1 MNEQQPYE
9 KHLGDKL
16 KQLTQSGDANRHW
29 PKMKSLLDRE
39 LPEGGRGN
47 GRPGRWWMYGIIA
60 GILLTGAWFGTA
72 FFSDKKKDQVLSG
85 TTATANQS
93 NETTASSAVSLPSS
107 PGDKTSSSAPVNNEA
122 DIIKKSADKKEL
134 SAAENI
140 NLSKENKNNTA
151 STKEIIKEEEPGDH
165 AVAINKEN
173 KIDEK
178 NTTPAGTASIIIEK
192 RNTVVLATEE
202 SNKKSGKVKAN
213 NSDIASANNIT
224 IGENKSRIGNK
235 PANASGETILRR
247 KILKNTKGKKD
258 KNNSVQQVVYN
269 PSSSKKISRSEA
281 KKLNSPAENSS
292 AEENADVNTRS
303 TLVQQNIINTG
314 TGKIGPAFIFTDS
327 LLSDYTAQLQMVPVV
342 SRVRSRFKTNSDRVK
357 GLKNRVVGTGDNKN
371 FAIGISLPLAFPLSD
386 QKVVAYNFNGGN
398 NTSVDYL
405 PMPHVQYHI
414 NQKSYVQAE
423 IQMVSPQYIQPVL
436 LYQSKYEASA
446 NTTNYR
452 FITNSVYAR
461 KLYYFNL
468 PLAVHYSPFKNFY
481 LGSGIQFSSLLSG
494 IAMYDKRGYNS
505 LGPASGDTLITQS
518 FSKFKNDSISGKLN
532 GNEFRLM
539 MDANYYWHRFT
550 VGLRYNQALSNYVSV
565 QVNSTSPIFTDK
577 NKSMQFYLRYNLWED
592 KKRKK
597 GGLVAGR

>member
-16 KQLTQSGDANRHW
+16 QELTRPGDANRHW

-39 LPEGGRGN
+39 MPEGGGGN

-60 GILLTGAWFGTA
+60 GILLTGAWFGPA
-72 FFSDKKKDQVLSG
+72 FFSDKKKDQVL
-85 TTATANQS
+85 TNATATDNKS
-93 NETTASSAVSLPSS
+93 KETTASAAVSLPSS
-107 PGDKTSSSAPVNNEA
+107 PGEKTGSNVRSNNEA
-122 DIIKKSADKKEL
+122 EINKKSVDITDL
-134 SAAENI
+134 PGTDNI
-140 NLSKENKNNTA
+140 NLSKENKNNTLT
-151 STKEIIKEEEPGDH
+151 TKEIIEEKKPVDH
-165 AVAINKEN
+165 TIAINKEN

-178 NTTPAGTASIIIEK
+178 NTTSAGTASIITEK
-192 RNTVVLATEE
+192 RNKDLVATEE
-202 SNKKSGKVKAN
+202 SNNKIDKVIAN
-213 NSDIASANNIT
+213 NSETVSDNNIT
-224 IGENKSRIGNK
+224 IGKNKNSILNK
-235 PANASGETILRR
+235 PVYASGETIRFRR
-247 KILKNTKGKKD
+247 TIRKTLEKED
-258 KNNSVQQVVYN
+258 KRNSEKQVVYN
-269 PSSSKKISRSEA
+269 PSSTKKISRSEA
-281 KKLNSPAENSS
+281 KKTNSPIEDFSS
-292 AEENADVNTRS
+292 EGNADVNTRA
-303 TLVQQNIINTG
+303 TLVKQNILNTG
-314 TGKIGPAFIFTDS
+314 TGKIGPAFTFTDS
-327 LLSDYTAQLQMVPVV
+327 ILSDYTAQLQMVPVV
-342 SRVRSRFKTNSDRVK
+342 TRARSRFKTNTDRVK
-357 GLKNRVVGTGDNKN
+357 GLKTRVVGTGDNKN
-371 FAIGISLPLAFPLSD
+371 FAIGLSLPLAFPLSD

-423 IQMVSPQYIQPVL
+423 VQVISPQYIQPVL
-436 LYQSKYEASA
+436 LYQNKYEASA

-468 PLAVHYSPFKNFY
+468 PLVVHYSPFKNFY

-505 LGPASGDTLITQS
+505 LGPASGDTLITQT

-565 QVNSTSPIFTDK
+565 QINSTSPIFTDK

-597 GGLVAGR
+597 TGLVAGK